1 MRAGEELGDGLGVE
15 AVDLD
20 DLALGGVTG
29 DHTDAHPR
37 QIERVGNELDESGV
51 RAASLRRRRDP
62 GAPAVSVPADELAP
76 RRARRDGDRD
86 PRQSSLTITCLT
98 CV

>member
-1 MRAGEELGDGLGVE
+1 MWAGEAPGYGLGVE

-20 DLALGGVTG
+20 DLAPGRMTRNHPDLR
-29 DHTDAHPR
+29 PR
-37 QIERVGNELDESGV
+37 QVEHVRNELDESGV
-51 RAASLRRRRDP
+51 RAAALRRSRDS

>member
-1 MRAGEELGDGLGVE
+1 VSPEQPFVHSLGVE

-20 DLALGGVTG
+20 ELPPRPLAG
-29 DHTDAHPR
+29 DHAHAR
-37 QIERVGNELDESGV
+37 AGQAEHLREQLHERGV
-51 RAASLRRRRDP
+51 RPPPLGWSRHP
-62 GAPAVSVPADELAP
+62 GAPAVAVPADELAP
-76 RRARRDGDRD
+76 RRAQRDGDRD